1 MNFINLNS
9 CCSFNHQYLLKSSLN
24 LRSNWCTFHMKK
36 RTIDKKINVHKP
48 ILNILNM
55 QKRLFKSMINLHQI
69 LIIETL
75 RLMEPIPNILQSNTI
90 LCTI

>member
-1 MNFINLNS
+1 
-9 CCSFNHQYLLKSSLN
+9 
-24 LRSNWCTFHMKK
+24 MKK